1 MGVLK
6 LGREKSNSGA
16 KLICPVRCFDGD
28 AAAKPSEV
36 KLHSQF
42 QEFDGFAASLCES
55 LQLLDLFFQGT
66 AFKDKQR

>member
-1 MGVLK
+1 MD
-6 LGREKSNSGA
+6 REKNNMGT
-16 KLICPVRCFDGD
+16 KVICPARCFDGD
-28 AAAKPSEV
+28 AAKPLEI

-55 LQLLDLFFQGT
+55 LQLFDLFFQGT